1 MDRLSVRF
9 FDYYSIL
16 TSLYSLSW
24 NISDYKTDFIVLPG
38 TAIWIPPFKIQD
50 TVAAIDMKLNT
61 EFYKIYPSGR
71 VSAKFQKFVNG
82 YCFIFP
88 YFYPYDRH
96 LCMIS
101 TFERSDSTHTFD
113 ITRWSVSRKAVQAL
127 NFKVIR

>member
-16 TSLYSLSW
+16 TGLYSLSW

-50 TVAAIDMKLNT
+50 TVAAIDMQLDS

-71 VSAKFQKFVNG
+71 VSAKFQKFVHG
-82 YCFIFP
+82 YCYIFRIFIPMTNIFIW
-88 YFYPYDRH
+88 YQ
-96 LCMIS
+96 L
-101 TFERSDSTHTFD
+101 
-113 ITRWSVSRKAVQAL
+113 L
-127 NFKVIR
+127 NEAIRPILLI